1 VNLSRRVLL
10 ALVSAA
16 LLLGLCA
23 SYVYAEDSHAEAHFR
38 PWVGPQA
45 SSFLQ
50 DRDADP
56 TLEIRSDAT
65 AARLSPAAAPIVV
78 SPAALAGLEHARA
91 RHWMRLGHARSK
103 PPVANPA
110 PAGSALL
117 ELLSAQQ
124 RGLSSVAR

>member
-23 SYVYAEDSHAEAHFR
+23 SYVYAEDAPAGAHFR

-45 SSFLQ
+45 SFFLQ
-50 DRDADP
+50 QRDADP
-56 TLEIRSDAT
+56 SLAIQSDST
-65 AARLSPAAAPIVV
+65 AARLEAAAEPVVV
-78 SPAALAGLEHARA
+78 SPAALASLEHARG
-91 RHWMRLGHARSK
+91 RHRIHLGHARSR
-103 PPVANPA
+103 PPVQVPA

-124 RGLSSVAR
+124 RSLSSVAR